1 MAMTNLPNEVME
13 RIRSYLQP
21 TANFVLDMA
30 LEDDKFRHVSD
41 LELETARVAQE
52 EFEANDGSYYDD
64 LYDGRWGDD
73 DVYDRWGDDDVYD
86 RWGDD
91 DMYGRWDDDV
101 HDGRYDDRHW

>member
-41 LELETARVAQE
+41 FELETARVAQE

-73 DVYDRWGDDDVYD
+73 DVYDRWGDD
-86 RWGDD
+86 
-91 DMYGRWDDDV
+91 MYGRWDDDDV
-101 HDGRYDDRHW
+101 HDGRYDDRYW